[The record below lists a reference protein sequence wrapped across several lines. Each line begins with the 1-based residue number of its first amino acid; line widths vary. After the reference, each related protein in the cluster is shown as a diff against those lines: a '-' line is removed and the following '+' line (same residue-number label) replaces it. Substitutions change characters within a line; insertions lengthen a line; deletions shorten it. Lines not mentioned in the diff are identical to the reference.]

1 MFTAEPFDPF
11 VNFSVDLFHLF
22 QKRKNQKKKKKNQK
36 YFTIKLSY
44 DFNCVS
50 VKLSYDFNCV
60 SVILS
65 YDFNCVSVILSCD
78 FNCVLTP
85 TSYARPNY

>member
-11 VNFSVDLFHLF
+11 VNFSVGLFHLF
-22 QKRKNQKKKKKNQK
+22 QKMKNQKKKKKKKKKKNL
-36 YFTIKLSY
+36 TGKLIY
-44 DFNCVS
+44 DFNFVS
-50 VKLSYDFNCV
+50 VKLSY
-60 SVILS
+60 
-65 YDFNCVSVILSCD
+65 Y